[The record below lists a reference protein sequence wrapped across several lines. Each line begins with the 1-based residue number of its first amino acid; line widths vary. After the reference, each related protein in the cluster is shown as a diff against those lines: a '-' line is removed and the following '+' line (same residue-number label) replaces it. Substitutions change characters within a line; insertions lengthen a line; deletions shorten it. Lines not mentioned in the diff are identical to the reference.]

1 MTLFIIIKVI
11 KQIMFNHVLTLQRCV
26 INKKKLILSHFSSTI
41 KQVLTDFM
49 PNPFLEANSIKK

>member
-1 MTLFIIIKVI
+1 
-11 KQIMFNHVLTLQRCV
+11 MFNHVLTLQRCV

-41 KQVLTDFM
+41 KQVLTNFM